1 MSSDLKILITN
12 DDGFDAKGISVLA
25 GIMRQ
30 FGSLTVI
37 APKSPVRDV
46 HGSDDGRSSAGAQE
60 VEFRRERTL
69 VLSRCLSCELCEVW
83 SGQCVLA

>member
-1 MSSDLKILITN
+1 MYSKIIADMSSDLKILITN

-37 APKSPVRDV
+37 APKR
-46 HGSDDGRSSAGAQE
+46 A
-60 VEFRRERTL
+60 
-69 VLSRCLSCELCEVW
+69 
-83 SGQCVLA
+83 